1 MSRRLVVPALLL
13 AAVLLLA
20 GPAAAGDAVS
30 LTVSPMGGNQF
41 VFTVQNT
48 GDTVIQSFVL
58 VPGGGFNAGGV
69 ISTTGGSCSLS
80 GGSVACSGLSLA
92 PGCPCSPGQSVA
104 ITLSGSGDPA
114 GSTVADLVGAPAP
127 AGTNAPAPT
136 PVSVNTP
143 STAHTTTTPA
153 KPKVV
158 TLAKKIPRC
167 KKGQHST
174 KKKPCRK

>member
-1 MSRRLVVPALLL
+1 MSRRFVVPALLL
-13 AAVLLLA
+13 ATALLLA

-30 LTVSPMGGNQF
+30 LTVSPAGGNQF

-69 ISTTGGSCSLS
+69 VSTTGGSCSLS
-80 GGSVACSGLSLA
+80 GGSVACTGLSLA

-114 GSTVADLVGAPAP
+114 GSTVVDLVGAPAP
-127 AGTNAPAPT
+127 PTTNAPPPT
-136 PVSVNTP
+136 PLSVQTP
-143 STAHTTTTPA
+143 STHTATP
-153 KPKVV
+153 
-158 TLAKKIPRC
+158 
-167 KKGQHST
+167 
-174 KKKPCRK
+174 